1 MSAAHSPRRSLA
13 SPAPSAPAAPLA
25 LAPGRALWLFATL
38 WSLRQ
43 YPTAKR
49 EWTWERKFREI
60 REAGFD
66 GVFSPPRP
74 ELAHR
79 GDLRYLAVTSLSP
92 GMDLVTPF
100 RAAKDLGAVA
110 IDVQLGDY
118 DSPLADMVELA
129 RNLAAVSRDVGL
141 PFAIETHRDTFTET
155 PEATLALA
163 RAYQRRARSVLP
175 LCLDHSHFAIVR
187 HLAPGTFWERL
198 REPQELLAAATQFH
212 LRPFNGHHC
221 QVPVLDA
228 RGRRTPEYRDWL
240 AYAGALLQH
249 LRAQP
254 TDDPVLAVPELGHA
268 APSYGLSCFGDTWAD
283 VRTEC
288 RDLRALWRRA
298 ATVPSSP

>member
-1 MSAAHSPRRSLA
+1 MSATRSA
-13 SPAPSAPAAPLA
+13 SRPPAGTALSASAPRASAT
-25 LAPGRALWLFATL
+25 GRALWLFATL

-49 EWTWERKFREI
+49 EWTWERKFRAI
-60 REAGFD
+60 RDAGFD

-74 ELAHR
+74 ELAER
-79 GDLRYLAVTSLSP
+79 GNLRYLAVTSLGT
-92 GMDLVTPF
+92 GMDLEKPF
-100 RAAKDLGAVA
+100 RAAKELGAVA
-110 IDVQLGDY
+110 IDGQLGDY
-118 DSPLADMVELA
+118 DSPLTDMVELA
-129 RNLAAVSRDVGL
+129 RNIAAVSRDVGL

-155 PEATLALA
+155 PEATVALT
-163 RAYQRRARSVLP
+163 RAYHRRTRSALP

-221 QVPVLDA
+221 QIPVLDS

-254 TDDPVLAVPELGHA
+254 TDAPVLAVPELGHA
-268 APSYGLSCFGDTWAD
+268 APSYGLSCFGDTWTD

-298 ATVPSSP
+298 ASLSSSP